1 MLPVVAIVGRPN
13 VGKSTLFNCLTRSRR
28 AVVADVPGVTR
39 DRHYGVVRHPAHPF
53 IVIDTGGL
61 DPDARGFEALVSR
74 QSRRALEEADLV
86 LLLLDAREGLSAG
99 DREVADLTRRAGK
112 PVLVVANKTDGLD
125 RGSALLEF
133 HALGLGDPIG
143 IAAAHR
149 TGIGRLEEAIAAHF
163 AASFPPAAPPAPA
176 ANPSSGPRI
185 AIVGRPNV
193 GKSTLINRIAGEER
207 VVAYERPGTTRDSIE
222 IPARIGSLPCTLIDT
237 AGIRRRPRVSEAV
250 EKFSVIKALEAIHA
264 SDAVI
269 LLLDATEAASE
280 QDARL
285 LGHVVEAGRA
295 LAIGV
300 NKCDRLGETERR
312 RLRGELERRFAFA
325 DFAYLHFISAR
336 EGRGIGALLRSA
348 AAAHRAART
357 RFATGELNRVLQEAL
372 ARHPPPLVRGRRIR
386 LRYVHQGGLAPPRL
400 IVHGNQTEAVPEAY
414 RRYLARAFRR
424 RFPLRGTPL
433 LVEFRTGA
441 NPFEGRRNELSDR
454 QRHRRKRLLRH
465 AKR

>member
-28 AVVADVPGVTR
+28 AVVANVPGVTR
-39 DRHYGVVRHPAHPF
+39 DRHYGMVRHLAHPC

-61 DPDARGFEALVSR
+61 DPDARGFDALVSR
-74 QSRRALEEADLV
+74 QSRHALEEADLA

-99 DREVADLTRRAGK
+99 DRELGDLTRREGK
-112 PVLVVANKTDGLD
+112 PVLVVVNKTDGLD

-149 TGIGRLEEAIAAHF
+149 TGIGRLEAAIAAHI
-163 AASFPPAAPPAPA
+163 AATFPPAAPA
-176 ANPSSGPRI
+176 AHPSTGPRF

-207 VVAYERPGTTRDSIE
+207 VVAHERPGTTRDSIE
-222 IPARIGSLPCTLIDT
+222 IPARIGALPCTLVDT
-237 AGIRRRPRVSEAV
+237 AGIRRRRRVSEAV
-250 EKFSVIKALEAIHA
+250 EKFSVVKALEAIHA
-264 SDAVI
+264 SDAVV

-325 DFAYLHFISAR
+325 DFAYLHCISAL

-357 RFATGELNRVLQEAL
+357 HLPTGELNRVLQEAV

-386 LRYVHQGGLAPPRL
+386 LRYVHQGGSAPPRL

-414 RRYLARAFRR
+414 RRYLAGAFRR
-424 RFPLRGTPL
+424 RFQLRGTPL
-433 LVEFRTGA
+433 RVEFRTGA
-441 NPFEGRRNELSDR
+441 NPFEGRRNELSER
-454 QRHRRKRLLRH
+454 QRRRRKRLLRH